1 MLRIVRKPQVEVE
14 QLEETKEE
22 SKMKNVFKGMSLKKK
37 LLIGAGVVATVVGGV
52 FAYGQLKPED
62 EVELE
67 DREADEAEDG
77 EFDDYD
83 NEDIDREAE
92 LLENYEKAEKETEE

>member
-22 SKMKNVFKGMSLKKK
+22 KKMTLLKGWSLKKK
-37 LLIGAGVVATVVGGV
+37 LLVGAGVVATVVGGV